1 MTEPYYWQSEHI
13 RLRPMHVDDVA
24 LWLAE
29 ERSDSETVRM
39 LNAGMDLPKS
49 EQDARAFAERYA
61 EFGHRHERIMF
72 SIETL
77 EGELVGGINIHS
89 MNQRNGTFETGSRIY
104 RAYRG
109 RGYGFEA
116 KIIVLRYAFHELR
129 FQKYNIRCLESNQP
143 MINHAARLGCQ
154 PEGRMR
160 RHVYTDGRYYD
171 DLLFGLTREEFDAL
185 EERLV
190 EGARNPIS
198 PKKSDFLT
206 TLTTPRLTIR
216 RFRPEDADDLFEY
229 LSDAQVYRFEPG
241 EPIDQTQAARRAADT
256 AGSPNFWA
264 IELREANK
272 VIGQLYFQQIE
283 PTEHLTCELGFILN
297 PAYQR
302 QGYGSEA
309 AGALVQRSLT
319 EGGMHRVVAH
329 CNPENT
335 ASWKLLEKIGFC
347 REGLLR
353 QNVFFRR
360 DAAGDPLWTDT
371 YVYARLA
378 TDNGDSQA

>member
-1 MTEPYYWQSEHI
+1 MSEPYYWQGEHI
-13 RLRPMHVDDVA
+13 RLRPMRVDDAA

-29 ERSDSETVRM
+29 EQSDSETVRF

-77 EGELVGGINIHS
+77 EGELAGGINIHS
-89 MNQRNGTFETGSRIY
+89 MNQRNGTFETGTRIY
-104 RAYRG
+104 RAFRG

-116 KIIVLRYAFHELR
+116 KRLVLRYAFHELR
-129 FQKYNIRCLESNQP
+129 FQKYNIRCLASNQP
-143 MINHAARLGCQ
+143 MIDHALRLGCQ
-154 PEGRMR
+154 QEGRIR
-160 RHVYTDGRYYD
+160 RSVYTDGRYYD

-185 EERLV
+185 S
-190 EGARNPIS
+190 ARNPTS
-198 PKKSDFLT
+198 SEKSDFSEPLT
-206 TLTTPRLTIR
+206 TDRLAIR
-216 RFRPEDADDLFEY
+216 RFRPADAADLFEY
-229 LSDAQVYRFEPG
+229 LSDPRVYRFEPG
-241 EPIDQTQAARRAADT
+241 EPIDRVLVAQRARYMAAA
-256 AGSPNFWA
+256 SVFWA
-264 IELREANK
+264 IELAAAGK
-272 VIGQLYFQQIE
+272 VIGQLSFRQIE
-283 PTEHLTCELGFILN
+283 PAERRTCELGYILN

-309 AGALVQRSLT
+309 AGALVQQALT
-319 EGGMHRVVAH
+319 AGGMHRIVAH

-335 ASWKLLEKIGFC
+335 ASWRLLEKIGFR

-360 DAAGDPLWTDT
+360 DAAGEPVWTDT

-378 TDNGDSQA
+378 SDEE

>member
-1 MTEPYYWQSEHI
+1 VAEPYYWQSQRI

-29 ERSDSETVRM
+29 ERSDSEAVRM

-49 EQDARAFAERYA
+49 KQDAQVFAERYA

-77 EGELVGGINIHS
+77 DGELVGGINIHS

-109 RGYGFEA
+109 RGYGFDA
-116 KIIVLRYAFHELR
+116 KLLVLRYAFHELR
-129 FQKYNIRCLESNQP
+129 FQKYNIRCLETNQA
-143 MINHAARLGCQ
+143 MIDHAARLGCQ
-154 PEGRMR
+154 PEGRIR
-160 RHVYTDGRYYD
+160 RHNYTDGRFCD

-190 EGARNPIS
+190 AGTRNPIS
-198 PKKSDFLT
+198 SEKSDFLT
-206 TLTTPRLTIR
+206 ALNTPRLTIR
-216 RFRPEDADDLFEY
+216 HFRPEDADDLYNY
-229 LSDAQVYRFEPG
+229 LSNPQVYRFEPG
-241 EPIDQTQAARRAADT
+241 EPIDRAQAVQRAADM
-256 AGSPNFWA
+256 AGSPDFWA
-264 IELREANK
+264 LELQAAGK

-283 PTEHLTCELGFILN
+283 PHAHLTCELGFILS

-309 AGALVQRSLT
+309 AGALVRRALT
-319 EGGMHRVVAH
+319 AGGMHRVVAH
-329 CNPENT
+329 CNPENI
-335 ASWKLLEKIGFC
+335 ASWKLLEKIGFH

-360 DAAGDPLWTDT
+360 DTDGEPLWTDT
-371 YVYARLA
+371 YVYAKLA
-378 TDNGDSQA
+378 EE

>member
-1 MTEPYYWQSEHI
+1 MSSSDSPYYWQGQHI

-29 ERSDSETVRM
+29 EQSDSEAVRM

-61 EFGHRHERIMF
+61 EFNHRHERIMF

-77 EGELVGGINIHS
+77 DGELVGGINIHS
-89 MNQRNGTFETGSRIY
+89 MNQRNGTFETGTRIY

-116 KIIVLRYAFHELR
+116 KLIVLRYALHELR
-129 FQKYNIRCLESNQP
+129 FQKYNIRCLEINQP
-143 MINHAARLGCQ
+143 MIDHAARLGCQ
-154 PEGRMR
+154 AEGRIR
-160 RHVYTDGRYYD
+160 RHNYTNGHFYD

-198 PKKSDFLT
+198 SEKSDFLMA
-206 TLTTPRLTIR
+206 LNTPRLTIR
-216 RFRPEDADDLFEY
+216 RFRPEDAGDLYDY
-229 LSDAQVYRFEPG
+229 LSDPQVYRFEPG
-241 EPIDQTQAARRAADT
+241 EPIDRAQAVQRAAEM
-256 AGSPNFWA
+256 AISPDFWA
-264 IELREANK
+264 IELQTGGK
-272 VIGQLYFQQIE
+272 VIGQLYFKQIE
-283 PTEHLTCELGFILN
+283 PAEHLTCDLGYILH

-302 QGYGSEA
+302 QGYASEA
-309 AGALVQRSLT
+309 AGALVQHALT

-329 CNPENT
+329 CNPENI
-335 ASWKLLEKIGFC
+335 ASWKLLEKIGFQ

-360 DAAGDPLWTDT
+360 DAAGEPLWTDT
-371 YVYARLA
+371 YVYAKLA
-378 TDNGDSQA
+378 D

>member
-1 MTEPYYWQSEHI
+1 MTEPYYWQGEHI

-29 ERSDSETVRM
+29 ERSDSEAVRM

-61 EFGHRHERIMF
+61 EFNHRHERIMF

-77 EGELVGGINIHS
+77 DGELVGGINIHS
-89 MNQRNGTFETGSRIY
+89 MNQRNGTFETGTRIY
-104 RAYRG
+104 RAHRG

-116 KIIVLRYAFHELR
+116 KLIVLRYAFHELR
-129 FQKYNIRCLESNQP
+129 FQKYNIRCLETNQA
-143 MINHAARLGCQ
+143 MIEHAARLGCQ
-154 PEGRMR
+154 PEGRIR
-160 RHVYTDGRYYD
+160 RHNYTKGRFYD

-185 EERLV
+185 EERLAA
-190 EGARNPIS
+190 GARNTIS
-198 PKKSDFLT
+198 SEKSDPLT
-206 TLTTPRLTIR
+206 TFNTPRLTIR
-216 RFRPEDADDLFEY
+216 RFGPEDADDLYDY
-229 LSDAQVYRFEPG
+229 LSNPQVYRFEPG
-241 EPIDQTQAARRAADT
+241 EPIGHTQVAQRAVDM
-256 AGSPNFWA
+256 AGSPDFWA

-283 PTEHLTCELGFILN
+283 PAGHLTCELGFILH

-309 AGALVQRSLT
+309 AAALVQHALT
-319 EGGMHRVVAH
+319 DGGMHRVVAH

-335 ASWKLLEKIGFC
+335 ASWKLLEKIGFR

-360 DAAGDPLWTDT
+360 NEAGEPLWTDT

-378 TDNGDSQA
+378 NDQAMRN